1 MKAGKLF
8 CLPGDIPLHEWS
20 ETLLERKD
28 VRVERIVSTGQSS
41 PENFWYDQAED
52 EWVSLLQGTAAL
64 QWEDGSLTELV
75 AGDFLL
81 IPLGKKHRVARTST
95 DPACIWL
102 AIFLP
107 TERNV
112 NCDRGSVLA
121 NGK

>member
-1 MKAGKLF
+1 MKTGKLF

-75 AGDFLL
+75 A
-81 IPLGKKHRVARTST
+81 
-95 DPACIWL
+95 
-102 AIFLP
+102 
-107 TERNV
+107 
-112 NCDRGSVLA
+112 
-121 NGK
+121 